1 MDPLHQ
7 ASWLSAAPA
16 VVLGLALLYVPGLL
30 VARAFRLD
38 PVASAGV
45 APALG
50 VFALLASATAASALG
65 LDWTVAGGG
74 AALLVTTILLAG
86 AGQLV
91 VRGTERPPRCWSGR
105 QVLAFVVGGA
115 AAAGATGWALVSG
128 TQHPDALAQM
138 PDAPFHLIAVRDL
151 VEARSASPWVSG
163 DTLWYVPGSRY
174 PGGFHSVAATVATW
188 SGADVDVACHA
199 ALLAFTAVVWPVS
212 MLALVWTVVARS
224 GWVLLGA
231 AALTVGTTFSVLSMM
246 PVGAAW
252 ANAASTALLPGLLI
266 PLALAVRDAGAPTA
280 RQVVATA
287 VLVVTATVAAALCQP
302 NAVFGLA
309 LLGLPLVGPRL
320 VSWGRAWAVCWVL
333 ALLGA
338 VLVWLVFFP
347 ASSLDVPVSGEPDPR
362 RALLVVLKGGD
373 LPLWAGGAVAALT
386 AVGLLVSARRPIRW
400 GLALAWSAGF
410 VVLSAVVFDTGLPV
424 QRLTWPWYSGQARI
438 APVFAIVAVL
448 AASCGLAWVLGL
460 VRTRAGRWRT
470 PAAAAVVAVLAMVA
484 LPAVPAVRD
493 AVRFGY
499 VPADPDFTY
508 VTEQEVAAL
517 EQLADEIP
525 EGGATALDPFR
536 GGMYLGM
543 FGRRTIP
550 VTPFSTTSELGE
562 VVDRELDA
570 ALEDPEVCDAVRQL
584 GLTNV
589 LTGGSRARY
598 WSSLDPAAPGID
610 AVPGAPG
617 FSEVAAAGPYV
628 LWEVPAECRA

>member
-1 MDPLHQ
+1 MDPVHQ

-16 VVLGLALLYVPGLL
+16 VVLALALLYAPGLL
-30 VARAFRLD
+30 VARTFRLD
-38 PVASAGV
+38 PIAAAGL

-50 VFALLASATAASALG
+50 LFALLTSATAVSASG
-65 LDWTVAGGG
+65 LDWTVLTGG
-74 AALLVTTILLAG
+74 AALLVTTLLLAG
-86 AGQLV
+86 AGRLV
-91 VRGTERPPRCWSGR
+91 VRGTERSPRCWSGR
-105 QVLAFVVGGA
+105 QLLAFGA
-115 AAAGATGWALVSG
+115 ACVGAAGATGWALVSG
-128 TQHPDALAQM
+128 TQNPDALAQM

-151 VEARSASPWVSG
+151 VEARSANPWVSG

-174 PGGFHSVAATVATW
+174 PGGFHSIAATVAAW

-199 ALLAFTAVVWPVS
+199 VLAAFTAVVWPVS
-212 MLALVWTVVARS
+212 MVALVWVVVARS
-224 GWVLLGA
+224 GWLLLGA
-231 AALTVGTTFSVLSMM
+231 AALAVATTFSALSMM

-252 ANAASTALLPGLLI
+252 ANATSTALLPGLLV
-266 PLALAVRDAGAPTA
+266 PLAVAVRDERAPTA
-280 RQVVATA
+280 RQVVVTA
-287 VLVVTATVAAALCQP
+287 VLVVTTTAAAALCQP

-309 LLGLPLVGPRL
+309 LLGLPLVAPRL
-320 VSWGRAWAVCWVL
+320 VSWGRAWAACWVL
-333 ALLGA
+333 AVLGA
-338 VLVWLVFFP
+338 VLVWVALFP

-400 GLALAWSAGF
+400 GVALAWSAGF
-410 VVLSAVVFDTGLPV
+410 VLLSAVVFDTGLPV

-448 AASCGLAWVLGL
+448 AASCGIAWGL
-460 VRTRAGRWRT
+460 DIVRIRAGRWRT
-470 PAAAAVVAVLAMVA
+470 PAAAAIVAVLAVVA
-484 LPAVPAVRD
+484 LPGVPAVRD

-499 VPADPDFTY
+499 VPADPAFTY

-525 EGGATALDPFR
+525 EDGATALDPFR

-570 ALEDPEVCDAVRQL
+570 ALDDPEVCDAVRRL

-589 LTGGSRARY
+589 LTGGSRAKY
-598 WSSLDPAAPGID
+598 WSSLGPAAPGVD

-617 FSEVAAAGPYV
+617 FTEVASFGPYV
-628 LWEVPAECRA
+628 LWQVPADCRA